1 MCFVGPKKNQTQR
14 NQTKQTNSLDEIS
27 QAQLNSLSNSNPT
40 RACSFALYLLYV
52 LRLHLPAH
60 APKPAANLRL
70 ATKSIVYNAPA
81 REVSRQG
88 NRRQSRFRDHHQ
100 PPTANIR
107 IDNHVRAQHI
117 ATCLLDCNSYKR
129 PRGCSYIHN
138 G

>member
-1 MCFVGPKKNQTQR
+1 MGPKKNQTQR

-81 REVSRQG
+81 REVNRQG
-88 NRRQSRFRDHHQ
+88 KSKAIAVPRPPPATNSKYLNRQPRQG
-100 PPTANIR
+100 
-107 IDNHVRAQHI
+107 
-117 ATCLLDCNSYKR
+117 ATYCYLLA
-129 PRGCSYIHN
+129 
-138 G
+138 